1 MEWNGRKQQHP
12 SGPTR
17 KFWNFESLLCA
28 SVLSLSRYFHIYRQ
42 RLEALRER
50 VAKTVRKELGSK
62 ANIRSLSD
70 LDNIDPN
77 EQIVVIGTLFK
88 TQNLKPNILKE
99 VGEENA
105 ITHEEVRT
113 RTNLLSILSKLK
125 GLSFKPF
132 VKYIVALILRQSIE
146 N

>member
-1 MEWNGRKQQHP
+1 MVDCVSYL
-12 SGPTR
+12 SGHIR
-17 KFWNFESLLCA
+17 NFWNFESFLCA

-50 VAKTVRKELGSK
+50 VANTVRKELGSQ

-88 TQNLKPNILKE
+88 TQKLKLNILKE

-105 ITHEEVRT
+105 ITNEEVRT
-113 RTNLLSILSKLK
+113 RKLLT
-125 GLSFKPF
+125 G
-132 VKYIVALILRQSIE
+132 
-146 N
+146 

>member
-1 MEWNGRKQQHP
+1 M
-12 SGPTR
+12 
-17 KFWNFESLLCA
+17 
-28 SVLSLSRYFHIYRQ
+28 
-42 RLEALRER
+42 
-50 VAKTVRKELGSK
+50 AKTVRKELGSQ

-113 RTNLLSILSKLK
+113 RTNLLSIKNKRAIFQTFWKLHTY
-125 GLSFKPF
+125 LPRF
-132 VKYIVALILRQSIE
+132 
-146 N
+146 

>member
-1 MEWNGRKQQHP
+1 MAN
-12 SGPTR
+12 
-17 KFWNFESLLCA
+17 
-28 SVLSLSRYFHIYRQ
+28 
-42 RLEALRER
+42 
-50 VAKTVRKELGSK
+50 TVRKELGSQ

-113 RTNLLSILSKLK
+113 RKLLCTYIFHQIKNLSNDSIPFLHPDISRF
-125 GLSFKPF
+125 FKTF
-132 VKYIVALILRQSIE
+132 LILRLKKDPFLINKLTKLMNSYLRTSYREQGCISQRRTLI
-146 N
+146 

>member
-1 MEWNGRKQQHP
+1 MAN
-12 SGPTR
+12 
-17 KFWNFESLLCA
+17 
-28 SVLSLSRYFHIYRQ
+28 
-42 RLEALRER
+42 
-50 VAKTVRKELGSK
+50 TVRKELGSQ

-113 RTNLLSILSKLK
+113 RKLIPILSKLK
-125 GLSFKPF
+125 GLSLNLLETTLLP
-132 VKYIVALILRQSIE
+132 
-146 N
+146 

>member
-1 MEWNGRKQQHP
+1 MNR
-12 SGPTR
+12 SYVY
-17 KFWNFESLLCA
+17 L

-50 VAKTVRKELGSK
+50 VANTVRKELGSQ

-113 RTNLLSILSKLK
+113 RKLIPILSKLK
-125 GLSFKPF
+125 GLSLNLLETTLLP
-132 VKYIVALILRQSIE
+132 
-146 N
+146 

>member
-1 MEWNGRKQQHP
+1 MVDCVSYL
-12 SGPTR
+12 SGPIR
-17 KFWNFESLLCA
+17 NFWNFESFLCA

-50 VAKTVRKELGSK
+50 VANTVRKELGSQ

-113 RTNLLSILSKLK
+113 RKLLPILSKLK

-132 VKYIVALILRQSIE
+132 GNYIVAPILK
-146 N
+146 